1 MPAPICISGNI
12 YIYIYIDLTIFNF
25 SLVFHFYIIYHVVP
39 TRKEKNK
46 KKKKKR
52 EKLNPHGKF
61 LLIKSVTQE
70 VNISIQKRYES
81 WKVDDTK
88 IEDMAIDDPS
98 AHPTITKQRYSCFV
112 DCCRRENVSV
122 RSLLFA

>member
-1 MPAPICISGNI
+1 MQMPAPICISGNI
-12 YIYIYIDLTIFNF
+12 YIDLTIFRSLSF
-25 SLVFHFYIIYHVVP
+25 STSILYITLCQP
-39 TRKEKNK
+39 EKKKTR
-46 KKKKKR
+46 KKKKR

-61 LLIKSVTQE
+61 LLIKSVTQK